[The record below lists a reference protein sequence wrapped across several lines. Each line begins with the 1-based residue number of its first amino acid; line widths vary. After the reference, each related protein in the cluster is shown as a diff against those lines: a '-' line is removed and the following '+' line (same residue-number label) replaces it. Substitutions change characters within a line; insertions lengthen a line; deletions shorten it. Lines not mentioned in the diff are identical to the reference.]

1 VDQLNLERLG
11 VPTVSVVTN
20 AFMTLAKTVAAAE
33 KDAHACI
40 VDIPHPVGIISTAEV
55 RAKADAAFE
64 MIFNAATEW
73 EPSSVGVVKSAA
85 AYPAEELKISGSVID
100 IGRYFFERGWS
111 LGLPIVPPTRA
122 RVAEILSGTRLRA
135 EEVLG
140 NVPPQNGTLT
150 VELVAVHA
158 AMAGCEPEYMPVLI
172 AALKG
177 FLELRSNWR
186 GALATTGTSQ
196 MVVLVN
202 GPIVKKLGI
211 ACGQGAAGKGN
222 RANASIGYALNLIA
236 YAVGGSR
243 PPDIDRSTLGSPAD
257 YVCWVFGEN
266 EDRLPPGWTPLHVDQ
281 GFAITDSVV
290 TVMASYPPVEN
301 IDYGARIDEHVTW
314 WKYIINGL
322 SNLGAP
328 VLPILLAQNPLI
340 AIGPEHADLIAGS
353 GWTKDD
359 FRGAF
364 WENTRIPLSAWPGS
378 GKSASDLE
386 KVLGPMM
393 QESLIPICE
402 KAEQIQIVIAGGD
415 GKHSHYFGPFP
426 GCFPVSRLIEL

>member
-1 VDQLNLERLG
+1 MDQLNLEKLG
-11 VPTVSVVTN
+11 VPTVTVVTN
-20 AFMTLAKTVAAAE
+20 TFIPLARTVASAE
-33 KDAHACI
+33 KKLHVCI
-40 VDIPHPVGIISTAEV
+40 VEIAHPVGMISTMDV
-55 RAKADAAFE
+55 VAKADAAFE
-64 MIFNAATEW
+64 QIFNAATEW
-73 EPSSVGVVKSAA
+73 KPSSSDALKASA
-85 AYPAEELKISGSVID
+85 AYPAEELKLRGSVSD

-111 LGLPIVPPTRA
+111 LGLPFVPPTRA
-122 RVAEILSGTRLRA
+122 RVAELLAGTRLPA
-135 EEVLG
+135 NTVLG
-140 NVPPQNGTLT
+140 NVPPQNGILT

-158 AMAGCEPEYMPVLI
+158 AMAGCEPGYMPVLI
-172 AALKG
+172 ATLKG
-177 FLELRSNWR
+177 FLESRSNWR

-196 MVVLVN
+196 MLVLVN

-222 RANASIGYALNLIA
+222 RVNASIGYALNLIA

-266 EDRLPPGWTPLHVDQ
+266 EDRLPPGWSSFQVDQ
-281 GFAITDSVV
+281 GFAGTDSVV

-301 IDYGARIDEHVTW
+301 IDYGANVGEHLIW
-314 WKYIINGL
+314 WKYIVNGL

-328 VLPILLAQNPLI
+328 ILPILLAQNPLI

-359 FRGAF
+359 FRKAF
-364 WENTRIPLSAWPGS
+364 WQKTRIPLSAWPGR
-378 GKSASDLE
+378 GKSDIELAKS
-386 KVLGPMM
+386 LGPVTP
-393 QESLIPICE
+393 ETLIPVCE

-426 GCFPVSRLIEL
+426 GCFPVSRLVEQ